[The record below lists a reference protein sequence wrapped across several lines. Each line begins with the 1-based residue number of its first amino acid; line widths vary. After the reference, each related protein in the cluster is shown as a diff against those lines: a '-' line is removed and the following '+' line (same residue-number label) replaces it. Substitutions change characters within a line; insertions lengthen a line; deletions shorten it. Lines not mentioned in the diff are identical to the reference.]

1 MAEIQRISVS
11 LSIEEFKEVKIF
23 LIEEG
28 LTMQSYVGNLIRED
42 MKKHKREK
50 KK

>member
-1 MAEIQRISVS
+1 MAKTQRIAVS
-11 LSIEEFKEVKIF
+11 LSVEEYKEVKIF

-28 LTMQSYVGNLIRED
+28 LTIQGYVGNLIRED